1 MTCRTAE
8 RIVTWALL
16 ATAAC
21 SGDNTGPSAPTCRSA
36 LASQLTLAVG
46 AYASIDPATDGGCVA
61 FPANASAV
69 DSAEYLLVPQS
80 AAPTF
85 GLSSPFALRA
95 ATLGAAPMRLAQT
108 LAQSAGPP
116 TPAGQFDGLLRRLGS
131 EHAARAGAAAPRP
144 LPAAPRLLPAAAPP
158 ALGSLR
164 QFTVCANATS
174 CGAPADFKTIGARVR
189 AVGAHVAIYVDTLA
203 PPPGLDSADID
214 TLRQVFDTLLYPLD
228 SANFGAV
235 SDLDANSVVIA
246 LMTPV
251 VNSLTTKG
259 ECTAAGGS
267 YIAGFFFPPDL
278 DPTASAFETNG
289 GEIFYSIV
297 PDPSATLSCAH
308 TSADVKTGTPGIFA
322 HEFQHMINF
331 AQHTLIQHGSVA
343 EEGWLDEGLSLYAE
357 ELTARRYL
365 QAGDTASFSRLP
377 STTWPTPTSISAP
390 PALPRC

>member
-1 MTCRTAE
+1 MTYRTAE

-21 SGDNTGPSAPTCRSA
+21 SGDNTGPSAPTCSSA
-36 LASQLTLAVG
+36 LASQLTLAFG
-46 AYASIDPATDGGCVA
+46 AYAPMDPATDGGCGA

-278 DPTASAFETNG
+278 DPTASAFE
-289 GEIFYSIV
+289 
-297 PDPSATLSCAH
+297 
-308 TSADVKTGTPGIFA
+308 
-322 HEFQHMINF
+322 
-331 AQHTLIQHGSVA
+331 GS
-343 EEGWLDEGLSLYAE
+343 EERRVGNE
-357 ELTARRYL
+357 E
-365 QAGDTASFSRLP
+365 SP
-377 STTWPTPTSISAP
+377 
-390 PALPRC
+390 

>member
-21 SGDNTGPSAPTCRSA
+21 SGDNTGPSAPKCSSA

-61 FPANASAV
+61 FPAKPSAV

-95 ATLGAAPMRLAQT
+95 AARGAGPRRRAQA

-144 LPAAPRLLPAAAPP
+144 LPAALRLLPAAAPP

-189 AVGAHVAIYVDTLA
+189 AVGAHVAICA
-203 PPPGLDSADID
+203 PTARTRAPMVLKSGRMSRSTSILWRRPPGSTRRRSTRCGRCSTRCSTRSTRRTSAPCR
-214 TLRQVFDTLLYPLD
+214 TST
-228 SANFGAV
+228 
-235 SDLDANSVVIA
+235 
-246 LMTPV
+246 
-251 VNSLTTKG
+251 
-259 ECTAAGGS
+259 
-267 YIAGFFFPPDL
+267 
-278 DPTASAFETNG
+278 PTA
-289 GEIFYSIV
+289 
-297 PDPSATLSCAH
+297 L
-308 TSADVKTGTPGIFA
+308 
-322 HEFQHMINF
+322 
-331 AQHTLIQHGSVA
+331 
-343 EEGWLDEGLSLYAE
+343 
-357 ELTARRYL
+357 
-365 QAGDTASFSRLP
+365 
-377 STTWPTPTSISAP
+377 
-390 PALPRC
+390 

>member
-21 SGDNTGPSAPTCRSA
+21 SGDNTGPSAPTCSSA

-95 ATLGAAPMRLAQT
+95 ATLGAAPMRPAQT

-116 TPAGQFDGLLRRLGS
+116 TPAGRFDGLLRRLGS

-203 PPPGLDSADID
+203 PPPGSTRRRSTRCSRCSTRCSTRSTRRTSAPCR
-214 TLRQVFDTLLYPLD
+214 TST
-228 SANFGAV
+228 
-235 SDLDANSVVIA
+235 
-246 LMTPV
+246 
-251 VNSLTTKG
+251 
-259 ECTAAGGS
+259 
-267 YIAGFFFPPDL
+267 
-278 DPTASAFETNG
+278 PTA
-289 GEIFYSIV
+289 
-297 PDPSATLSCAH
+297 L
-308 TSADVKTGTPGIFA
+308 
-322 HEFQHMINF
+322 
-331 AQHTLIQHGSVA
+331 
-343 EEGWLDEGLSLYAE
+343 
-357 ELTARRYL
+357 
-365 QAGDTASFSRLP
+365 
-377 STTWPTPTSISAP
+377 
-390 PALPRC
+390 